1 MKRKYLK
8 KGLFISMGLIS
19 LGIGAVGVFV
29 PLLPTTPFLL
39 IAAACFLRSSER
51 LYQWLM
57 NHRIFGSYIRN
68 YREHRAM
75 SISAKIWVISLL
87 WITLGY
93 SILQVV
99 QVLFIQIILFLIA
112 LGVTIHIITLK
123 SPPSQTPDID
133 HK

>member
-1 MKRKYLK
+1 MKRHSLK
-8 KGLFISMGLIS
+8 KWIFILAGWTS
-19 LGIGAVGVFV
+19 LGIGTVGVFI

-39 IAAACFLRSSER
+39 LAAACFLRSSDR
-51 LYQWLM
+51 LYRWLM

-75 SISAKIWVISLL
+75 SISSKIWVISLL
-87 WITLGY
+87 WITFGY

-99 QVLFIQIILFLIA
+99 QILFIQIILFLIA